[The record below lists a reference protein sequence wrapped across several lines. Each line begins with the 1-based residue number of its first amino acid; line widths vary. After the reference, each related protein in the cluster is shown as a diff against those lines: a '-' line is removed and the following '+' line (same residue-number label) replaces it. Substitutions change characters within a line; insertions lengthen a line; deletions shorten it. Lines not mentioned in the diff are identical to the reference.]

1 MRVAIESGKGMKV
14 KVVKLCWNKWNGPFL
29 MHIYDKQC
37 GIMQKNQ
44 WKGPNFQIQC
54 FYNGTSGALCWK
66 RQKNTKTRETKTQI
80 TQIFEKVWPIK
91 GGTMRKLT
99 SRGFRKCCSFW
110 VLEVL
115 NQSYWPSKL
124 GENWRKNSKERNRNK
139 KKTRPQFW
147 VLCSEIESAGDQHGC
162 FNADSISSRNFQ
174 NCGRVFFLLRL
185 IIFGT
190 LSLFQPCVDFERW

>member
-1 MRVAIESGKGMKV
+1 MDLFWCISMTNNVESCKKIDGRVQTFRFSVFTMGRQELHAENAKKTP
-14 KVVKLCWNKWNGPFL
+14 KL
-29 MHIYDKQC
+29 
-37 GIMQKNQ
+37 
-44 WKGPNFQIQC
+44 
-54 FYNGTSGALCWK
+54 
-66 RQKNTKTRETKTQI
+66 
-80 TQIFEKVWPIK
+80 EKLK
-91 GGTMRKLT
+91 RKLLNFLKMYDLYRVVPWE
-99 SRGFRKCCSFW
+99 SQRPDSWQFRKCCSFW